1 MNFKVGDKLTF
12 NGFTT
17 EALGFYPHLQQQRN
31 TVDVYNATK
40 HIFHDHVKP
49 QLIELLS
56 EVSLGLSSKIPS
68 LEFDC
73 KSDIGKPFIHGRA
86 VNYAWGAI
94 TREDKTKHTDLQFYI
109 ALRYDY
115 LRFGIFT
122 TYEKKTQQIFGEIY
136 RKINSEPELFL
147 QLLSNLETK
156 GIYITTKIAN
166 DESGKPKPLA
176 IDRIDP
182 AESIRRDGTFNV
194 MTAIPINEITDID
207 VSARILNCFLD
218 ILPMYKFVLSLES

>member
-1 MNFKVGDKLTF
+1 M
-12 NGFTT
+12 
-17 EALGFYPHLQQQRN
+17 QQHRN
-31 TVDVYNATK
+31 TAEVYNATK

-49 QLIELLS
+49 QLIELLT
-56 EVSLGLSSKIPS
+56 EVSSGLSSTIPS

-94 TREDKTKHTDLQFYI
+94 TRENKTKHTDLQFYI

-122 TYEKKTQQIFGEIY
+122 TYEKKTQKIFGEIY

-147 QLLSNLETK
+147 QMLRTLETK

-176 IDRIDP
+176 IDNSSP
-182 AESIRRDGTFNV
+182 AESILGDGTFNI
-194 MTAIPINEITDID
+194 MTAIPISEIASRD
-207 VSARILNCFLD
+207 VSETILDCFMD
-218 ILPMYKFVLSLES
+218 ILPMYKFVLSLE